1 MKKILISILMSSLL
15 WGCAHINGL
24 AMPAANSTC
33 PDNFPIKGNADSYI
47 YHTYDSP
54 HYQMVN
60 PEVCFA
66 NEDSKIELISSG
78 SCWLNQWILD

>member
-15 WGCAHINGL
+15 WGCAHVNGL
-24 AMPAANSTC
+24 TMPAANRTC
-33 PDNFPIKGNADSYI
+33 PDDFPIKGNADSYI

-66 NEDSKIELISSG
+66 NEERAKYYGYRKFKKWTQYS
-78 SCWLNQWILD
+78 Q

>member
-1 MKKILISILMSSLL
+1 MKKILIGILMSSLL

-24 AMPAANSTC
+24 AMPAANRTC

-60 PEVCFA
+60 PEVCFT
-66 NEDSKIELISSG
+66 NEERAKYYG
-78 SCWLNQWILD
+78 YRKFKKWIQYSQ

>member
-24 AMPAANSTC
+24 KIPGTNRTC
-33 PDNFPIKGNADSYI
+33 PADFPVKGNADSYI

-54 HYQMVN
+54 HYHMVK
-60 PEVCFA
+60 PEVCFL
-66 NEDSKIELISSG
+66 NEERAKYYGYRKFKKWTQYS
-78 SCWLNQWILD
+78 Q